1 MRRIEEHFGLLLTAI
16 NYRDQNTSLLL
27 MKEATLSCSEL
38 LLWLDC
44 LNSQFPNALAN
55 ELLIGA
61 RASMLE
67 SVAYI
72 GLGLGRASISAI
84 RTQIDL
90 ILAFTY
96 FCEHPRE
103 WELVKTTD
111 SGFKLKS
118 HINQYHI
125 ETKPHFHRKL
135 QIVEKSEG
143 NSLSKLYRILSAHVH
158 GQSPLTAPKSGQFV
172 DLLSSDSF
180 LSSLIEL
187 QKMVDRCLSN
197 YLSIV
202 YLEMNLSPPL
212 EIENRIKSQ
221 LQSKEIK
228 AVFFG
233 D

>member
-16 NYRDQNTSLLL
+16 NDRDQNTSLLL
-27 MKEATLSCSEL
+27 MKEATQSCSEL

-103 WELVKTTD
+103 WELVSINIT
-111 SGFKLKS
+111 LK
-118 HINQYHI
+118 
-125 ETKPHFHRKL
+125 P
-135 QIVEKSEG
+135 
-143 NSLSKLYRILSAHVH
+143 
-158 GQSPLTAPKSGQFV
+158 
-172 DLLSSDSF
+172 
-180 LSSLIEL
+180 
-187 QKMVDRCLSN
+187 
-197 YLSIV
+197 
-202 YLEMNLSPPL
+202 
-212 EIENRIKSQ
+212 NRISIGNFK
-221 LQSKEIK
+221 
-228 AVFFG
+228 
-233 D
+233 